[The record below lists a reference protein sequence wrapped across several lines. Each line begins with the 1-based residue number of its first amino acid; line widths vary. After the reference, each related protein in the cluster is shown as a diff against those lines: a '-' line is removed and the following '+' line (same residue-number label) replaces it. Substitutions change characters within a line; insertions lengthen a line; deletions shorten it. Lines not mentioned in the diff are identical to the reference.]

1 MPDNPCADNEQ
12 LPLRKVINLRS
23 GSSFQ
28 YEQGGETLTIYNK
41 LVRDLIPE
49 IIRQNGQECIVR
61 TLDEVEYEHYLD
73 LKLQEE
79 LDEYL
84 ASGEIAELA
93 DLLEVIYAILAI
105 KDVGPEALERIRL
118 EKRAKRGGFEK
129 RWLLERVQG

>member
-1 MPDNPCADNEQ
+1 ME
-12 LPLRKVINLRS
+12 VVS
-23 GSSFQ
+23 Q

-84 ASGEIAELA
+84 ASGEMAELA